1 MPENFGLQNR
11 FHVEVGGLDL
21 GHWATCKGL
30 EVEFVTDAEIKGAG
44 GGVYDEP
51 LLFPDRLKYKE
62 IELTRAMSAAS
73 SVVVSAWLNAHAME
87 WMISPEFCVGL
98 PAEIVLFDS
107 SYEPV
112 MAWTLSEAFPK
123 AWKGPQFDA
132 STAGVALETL
142 VLTHTGFLL

>member
-11 FHVEVGGLDL
+11 FRVEVGGLDL

-30 EVEFVTDAEIKGAG
+30 EVEFKAIELKGGA
-44 GGVYDEP
+44 VYDEP
-51 LLFPDRLKYKE
+51 QLFPERITYKD

-73 SVVVSAWLNAHAME
+73 SAAVYAWLTANALQ
-87 WMISPEFCVGL
+87 WSLSPEFCIGM
-98 PAEIVLFDS
+98 PAEIMLFDA

-112 MAWTLSEAFPK
+112 MSWTLPEAFPR
-123 AWKGPQFDA
+123 AWRGPQFDA
-132 STAGVALETL
+132 HTAGVAQETL